1 MGYYDEWTNRR
12 LIMVC
17 DQSVKNRIKRA
28 QGQMQGVLKM
38 MDSDLSCEDIITQ
51 LKAIRSSVDKTIAV
65 LMADNLMQSLKN
77 ENLIDDQA
85 LNDALKLMMKAR

>member
-1 MGYYDEWTNRR
+1 
-12 LIMVC
+12 MVC